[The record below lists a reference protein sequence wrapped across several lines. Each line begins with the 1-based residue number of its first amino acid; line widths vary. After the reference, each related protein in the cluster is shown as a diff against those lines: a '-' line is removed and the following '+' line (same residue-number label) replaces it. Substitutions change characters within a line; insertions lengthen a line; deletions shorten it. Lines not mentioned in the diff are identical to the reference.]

1 MGLDVALQGLVIALL
16 TVSAYFIGHFIESGR
31 FEIAP
36 SPDGMTM
43 AFLTLSMVEIFHSF
57 NMRSRKYSIFQIKG
71 HNKFLWGAMILSF
84 LLTTGVIYIPFLS
97 NAFGFTHISL
107 MEYAVAMGL
116 ALIIIPIMEA
126 VKAVRRALH
135 RESN

>member
-1 MGLDVALQGLVIALL
+1 
-16 TVSAYFIGHFIESGR
+16 
-31 FEIAP
+31 
-36 SPDGMTM
+36 
-43 AFLTLSMVEIFHSF
+43 
-57 NMRSRKYSIFQIKG
+57 
-71 HNKFLWGAMILSF
+71 MILSF

-135 RESN
+135 RESS